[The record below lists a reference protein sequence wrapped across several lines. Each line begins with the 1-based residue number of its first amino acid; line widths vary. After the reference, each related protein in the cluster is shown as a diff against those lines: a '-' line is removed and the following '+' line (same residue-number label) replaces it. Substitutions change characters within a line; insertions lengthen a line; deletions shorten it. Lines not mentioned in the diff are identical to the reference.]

1 MAATWTGP
9 SHVMGKDG
17 LSGRIGTAMKQPPLI
32 YYAGFRAMATE
43 ALETTKDECP
53 RQRRVHAQGTD

>member
-1 MAATWTGP
+1 
-9 SHVMGKDG
+9 MGKDG